1 MVMQTTDTLLKSDST
16 QANTFGNRDRGVA
29 NNNAKDSFK
38 NAFENER
45 SSSPKIDK
53 KEHTPQAVNK
63 SNDDKQHAK
72 TAATEASSQQNK
84 AQRSSDASEQG
95 EVSDSGSVN
104 STQSSNSS
112 AEADDQKQGDAESN
126 TWQVKA
132 DSESATQEEAK
143 SFFSITQA
151 DEAAVEGVLAAF
163 GLAPIDVTQTT
174 ENGISMPLDVSAS
187 DALTLGSAA
196 GFNVNPLA
204 AGTIEEGAM
213 PIVSTPAQPFV
224 SSSGLTTA
232 SGLASSIKSGVANGQ
247 QDETASSFNNRPIS
261 AFITREQAAQPLA
274 QGVGQNGSAS
284 LNPAE
289 LQLNLGQSSA
299 EPFKQS
305 SLSFAESLVA
315 SSAKATGE
323 SPLTAVSNASEHGS
337 MLSSPA
343 SASAS
348 QARLVMP
355 ATISFGQPQW
365 AGMVAE
371 RAASMALQNIQ
382 FAELQLDPADL
393 GPVHIKVTTHQD
405 QATVVFISANQQ
417 VREALDQ
424 SLAKLRDMMAEEGM
438 DLVDASVSDQSAY
451 DQQDSNSSDDERTEQ
466 PALTEAE
473 KQEREA
479 QQQDQATT
487 NITATY
493 GVDSYA

>member
-1 MVMQTTDTLLKSDST
+1 MVMQTTDTLLKLDST

-45 SSSPKIDK
+45 SSSAKIDK
-53 KEHTPQAVNK
+53 KEHTPQAANK

-72 TAATEASSQQNK
+72 TAVAEASSQQNK

-95 EVSDSGSVN
+95 EGSDSGSVQ

-163 GLAPIDVTQTT
+163 GLGPIGVTQTT
-174 ENGISMPLDVSAS
+174 DNGISMPLDVPASA
-187 DALTLGSAA
+187 ALTFGS
-196 GFNVNPLA
+196 V
-204 AGTIEEGAM
+204 EEGAM
-213 PIVSTPAQPFV
+213 PLASTPAQSIV
-224 SSSGLTTA
+224 SSSGLTTV

-247 QDETASSFNNRPIS
+247 QDETASTFNNRPIS
-261 AFITREQAAQPLA
+261 AFIAREQGAQPLA

-289 LQLNLGQSSA
+289 QQLNLGQSSA

-315 SSAKATGE
+315 TSAKTAGE
-323 SPLTAVSNASEHGS
+323 SPLTAISNASEHGS
-337 MLSSPA
+337 MLSSPN

-405 QATVVFISANQQ
+405 QATVVFTSANQQ

-479 QQQDQATT
+479 QQQDQPTT

>member
-1 MVMQTTDTLLKSDST
+1 MAMQTTDTLLKLDST
-16 QANTFGNRDRGVA
+16 QANTVGNRDRGVA
-29 NNNAKDSFK
+29 NNSAKDSFK
-38 NAFENER
+38 NTFENER
-45 SSSPKIDK
+45 SSSAKIDK
-53 KEHTPQAVNK
+53 KEHTPQAANK
-63 SNDDKQHAK
+63 SNDDKQHAQ
-72 TAATEASSQQNK
+72 TAAAEASSQQNK

-95 EVSDSGSVN
+95 AESESGSVN
-104 STQSSNSS
+104 STQPSNSS
-112 AEADDQKQGDAESN
+112 AEPDDRKQGDAESN
-126 TWQVKA
+126 SWQVKA
-132 DSESATQEEAK
+132 DPESATQEEAK

-163 GLAPIDVTQTT
+163 GLGLIDVTQTT
-174 ENGISMPLDVSAS
+174 DTGISMPLDAPTSA
-187 DALTLGSAA
+187 ALTLGSAA

-204 AGTIEEGAM
+204 AGTVEEGAM
-213 PIVSTPAQPFV
+213 PLASTPAQSIV
-224 SSSGLTTA
+224 SSSGLTTV

-247 QDETASSFNNRPIS
+247 QDETASTFNNRPIS
-261 AFITREQAAQPLA
+261 AFIAREQGAQPLA

-289 LQLNLGQSSA
+289 LQLNLRQSSA

-315 SSAKATGE
+315 SSAKTAGE
-323 SPLTAVSNASEHGS
+323 SPLTAISNVSEHGS
-337 MLSSPA
+337 MLSSPN

-405 QATVVFISANQQ
+405 QATVVFTSANQQ

-473 KQEREA
+473 KQEHEA
-479 QQQDQATT
+479 QQQDPATT

>member
-1 MVMQTTDTLLKSDST
+1 MQTTDTLLKLDST

-45 SSSPKIDK
+45 SSSAKIDK
-53 KEHTPQAVNK
+53 KEHTPQAANK

-72 TAATEASSQQNK
+72 TAVAEASSQQNK

-95 EVSDSGSVN
+95 EGSDSGSVQ

-163 GLAPIDVTQTT
+163 GLGPIGVTQTT
-174 ENGISMPLDVSAS
+174 DNGISMPLDVPASA
-187 DALTLGSAA
+187 ALTFGS
-196 GFNVNPLA
+196 V
-204 AGTIEEGAM
+204 EEGAM
-213 PIVSTPAQPFV
+213 PLASKPAQSIV
-224 SSSGLTTA
+224 SSSGLTTV

-261 AFITREQAAQPLA
+261 AFIAREQGAQPLA

-289 LQLNLGQSSA
+289 QQLNLGQSSA

-315 SSAKATGE
+315 TSAKTAGE
-323 SPLTAVSNASEHGS
+323 SPLTAISNASEHGS

-405 QATVVFISANQQ
+405 QATVVFTSANQQ

-479 QQQDQATT
+479 QQQDQPTT